1 MLSSDA
7 EHHWCLMGNSL
18 LAFRLLRLWYCCMS
32 RGYIVLPANVKPHVI
47 AAMFNMETPIDG
59 AEQGQTKVHAKVI
72 VD

>member
-1 MLSSDA
+1 
-7 EHHWCLMGNSL
+7 
-18 LAFRLLRLWYCCMS
+18 MS

-47 AAMFNMETPIDG
+47 AAVFIMETPIDG